1 MLDELKEFIDLNK
14 CEQKFQWWVYIL
26 IKIGLVAGAF
36 TIMAL
41 L

>member
-14 CEQKFQWWVYIL
+14 CEQKFQWWVYVL
-26 IKIGLVAGAF
+26 IKVALVAGAL

-41 L
+41 I

>member
-1 MLDELKEFIDLNK
+1 MLDELKEYIDLNK
-14 CEQKFQWWVYIL
+14 EEQKFQWWVYLL
-26 IKIGLVAGAF
+26 IKVALIAGAF

>member
-14 CEQKFQWWVYIL
+14 SEQKFQWWVYLL
-26 IKIGLVAGAF
+26 IKVGLMAGAL

-41 L
+41 I